1 MDRTILST
9 VAARVCVAL
18 LAMSLS
24 EMAAAATA
32 GTFDFVLGDVR
43 VRAADGSV
51 RAVRKGD
58 RVNEG
63 ERVITG
69 AAANA
74 QIRMVDSAYIAVRPN
89 TELDVKTYQYSGK
102 NDGSESAILSLVN
115 GTMRAFTGAITRV
128 KRDNFA
134 MVTPTATIG
143 IRGSGN
149 VLHVSPELG
158 TLNHTIEGSHA
169 VTGLGGAGQSLGT
182 IITRPGQ
189 TVQVMQN
196 QSPIRIPTPQFLVQA
211 ATSKPGPGPQTPAS
225 SGQRSGQGSGSGG
238 AGGSGGGNSG
248 SSSGSGSS
256 SDSGSGSGGSTGSSS
271 GSDTSARTNAAPD
284 AALNTAAAPTT
295 SLPSPT
301 TTVSSPTPTTTLT
314 GTTDA
319 GTINTST
326 GTLTTN
332 SGTTVPLTTA
342 VPVSLTSSNG
352 YSSNILAMKSV
363 SQGVEALNAGNTV
376 AHQGTNFLF
385 DDTNN
390 LTDLRTNDELF
401 AYGYNYLDATTNTSS
416 ARYIRFVGGTAADT
430 YVAPNNSVAL
440 GRWQGGTMNIYSD
453 TGPSGGTNLL
463 ESIPL
468 GATSAHWIV
477 SEELPLH
484 YAQTLTGTRTYSL
497 IASTH
502 PTDSFGNVG
511 TLNSATLSANF
522 SAQAVQAGV
531 NLSFSGARIMTIAA
545 QTPFIPMKTDGSF
558 FSDSESK
565 AFAPT
570 ITCTGG
576 GCIIPKPGGGLT
588 TNTWH
593 GGISGG
599 FAGPNASGGGF
610 LYAFEPDLGSPSPNT
625 PFADLVQGAAAFVTG
640 TAPTVGV
647 HPTQTGTSGDFRLLA
662 LYPVTGEGPSSG
674 TTTNIA
680 FANVS
685 PVAAVTTLPASAY
698 LFDASGNLVR
708 VLGTAWNVS
717 ANASNSQCL
726 AGAPCLLGTLPT
738 VTPSPD
744 SVVNFSISSATVG
757 AQGTTYNALGDR
769 VSSTATETYNSGNGI
784 RLGRYQGG
792 LVNATDLSS
801 GLTLMTDL
809 GSNSLIWAV
818 REAPAIA
825 SPLTGSYHYLPTFAT
840 APTDSFG
847 HVGTFDRAGLDV
859 NFSTNTLNP
868 YVRITIDGQNI
879 DVTGRNVPIASNG
892 FQVSSSSATNA
903 TFTPQPPV
911 PLSVSCV
918 GTCPALPYNVTGS
931 PYGARISGGFSGDN
945 TDASAY
951 MLYTINT
958 RYDTT
963 LVPGALTTG
972 AAPLGAIPNNAI
984 EGLVAFNQG
993 PQFQAPANPGKG
1005 VATSFFYW
1013 PGATGLTYGSNDQ
1026 LVSLRQDSAASGIVS
1041 DVSGNLISATEYD
1054 PGNTTP
1060 NFLKLTAGTA
1070 SLTPSGLTTT
1080 ANGISFGRYAA
1091 SSAVGNSGTTTSAL
1105 TADGNVD
1112 SIGSFGPSSSVP
1124 ATPAINLLGT
1134 LHWITAPQIWPFYIT
1149 SPMTGT
1155 GTYTNISAGSSLPT
1169 DQNGVTGTLSSATLA
1184 VNFDQQFVNAAVT
1197 AVVPAANGSLARTWT
1212 ATANQIALQDDGGFR
1227 AYNQPGVNPIAHVNV
1242 SVSLATPGATPSTA
1256 GFGSITGGL
1265 SGSGANG
1272 AYFSYAFAANDA
1284 NNSFSHE
1291 HVNGVAAFGNPVFSQ
1306 YSSSALATMQPYVLR
1321 LGTAGTISGIN
1332 AATGALQNSAP
1343 VAEKAF
1349 NIDSEYLTTVSG
1361 EAINPATMTFDAN
1374 NQVIAFRGD
1383 ATIVAVNGTC
1393 PGQCGVNRIPAII
1406 SINPADVAGAATILD
1421 AGRDRTIGASWGR
1434 YSNGNMLVTDAITN
1448 TVLGGGPFS
1457 AGNTRHF
1464 IMTGSQT
1471 GPTVLPLTGSATYTY
1486 VGGTHPTD
1494 QAGNVGTLNSA
1505 TLSANFAAQT
1515 VNTAVNATVAG
1526 NTWAASANNVAIQQG
1541 VYFEARNMAG
1551 SGNLNLSCT
1560 GSCTGTLNGQVAGAF
1575 IGTTG
1580 QGAGI
1585 AYSFNAGGG
1594 AGQTIAGV
1602 AAFKR

>member
-9 VAARVCVAL
+9 VAARVFVAL
-18 LAMSLS
+18 LSMSLS

-58 RVNEG
+58 RLNEG

-102 NDGSESAILSLVN
+102 NDGSESAMLSLLN

-169 VTGLGGAGQSLGT
+169 VTGLGSTGQSLGT

-238 AGGSGGGNSG
+238 AGGSGGG
-248 SSSGSGSS
+248 SSGSGSS

-271 GSDTSARTNAAPD
+271 GSDASARTNAGPD
-284 AALNTAAAPTT
+284 AALNTAVAPTT
-295 SLPSPT
+295 SLPGPT

-332 SGTTVPLTTA
+332 SGTTVPLTSA

-363 SQGVEALNAGNTV
+363 AQGVEALNASNTV
-376 AHQGTNFLF
+376 AHPGTSFLF

-390 LTDLRTNDELF
+390 LTDVLTNDELF
-401 AYGYNYLDATTNTSS
+401 AYGYNYQDTTTSTSS

-430 YVAPNNSVAL
+430 YIAPNYSVAL
-440 GRWQGGTMNIYSD
+440 GRWQGGSMNIYSD
-453 TGPSGGTNLL
+453 AGPSGGTNLL

-468 GATSAHWIV
+468 GATSAHWIGF
-477 SEELPLH
+477 EALPLH
-484 YAQTLTGTRTYSL
+484 FAQTLTGTRSYSL

-511 TLNSATLSANF
+511 TLNSATLAANF
-522 SAQAVQAGV
+522 SAQAVQVGV
-531 NLSFSGARIMTIAA
+531 NLSFSGARVMTIAA
-545 QTPFIPMKTDGSF
+545 QTPFIPMNTDGSF
-558 FSDSESK
+558 FTDSEAK

-610 LYAFEPDLGSPSPNT
+610 LYSFEPDLGSPSPNT
-625 PFADLVQGAAAFVTG
+625 PFADLVQGVAAFTTG

-647 HPTQTGTSGDFRLLA
+647 HPTQTGASGDFRMIA

-685 PVAAVTTLPASAY
+685 PVVPVTTLPASAF

-708 VLGTAWNVS
+708 VLGSAWNVS
-717 ANASNSQCL
+717 ANNTSSQCVD
-726 AGAPCLLGTLPT
+726 GAPCLSSPPP
-738 VTPSPD
+738 VSTPSPE
-744 SVVNFSISSATVG
+744 SVVNFSISGATVG
-757 AQGTTYNALGDR
+757 ALGTTYNALGDR

-792 LVNATDLSS
+792 IVNATDLSS
-801 GLTLMTDL
+801 GQTLMTDL

-818 REAPAIA
+818 REAPVI
-825 SPLTGSYHYLPTFAT
+825 STPLTGSYHYLPTFAT
-840 APTDSFG
+840 APTDSLG

-879 DVTGRNVPIASNG
+879 DVTGRNVPIAGNS
-892 FQVSSSSATNA
+892 FQVSSSSAINA
-903 TFTPQPPV
+903 SFTPAPPV

-918 GTCPALPYNVTGS
+918 GSCPALPIGVTGS

-945 TDASAY
+945 TDASAF
-951 MLYTINT
+951 MRYTINT
-958 RYDTT
+958 RYDVT
-963 LVPGALTTG
+963 VIPGSGATG
-972 AAPLGAIPNNAI
+972 AAPLGVIPNNAI
-984 EGLVAFNQG
+984 QGLVAFNQG
-993 PQFQAPANPGKG
+993 PQFQAPTNPGKS

-1013 PGATGLTYGSNDQ
+1013 PGATGLSYGSNDQ
-1026 LVSLRQDSAASGIVS
+1026 LVSLRQDSAPDGIVS
-1041 DVSGNLISATEYD
+1041 DVSGNLISAAEYD
-1054 PGNTTP
+1054 PGNPSP

-1112 SIGSFGPSSSVP
+1112 SIGSFGPSSTVP
-1124 ATPAINLLGT
+1124 ATPAINMLGT
-1134 LHWITAPQIWPFYIT
+1134 LQWITAPQIWPFYIT

-1256 GFGSITGGL
+1256 GFGAITGGL

-1272 AYFSYAFAANDA
+1272 AYFSYAFAADDA

-1291 HVNGVAAFGNPVFSQ
+1291 HVNGVAAFGNPVFSNPL
-1306 YSSSALATMQPYVLR
+1306 YTTASVPMQPYVLR

-1332 AATGALQNSAP
+1332 AATGALQSSAP
-1343 VAEKAF
+1343 VAQRAF
-1349 NIDSEYLTTVSG
+1349 SIDSEYLTTVSG
-1361 EAINPATMTFDAN
+1361 EAINPANMTFDAN

-1393 PGQCGVNRIPAII
+1393 PGQCDVSRIPAII
-1406 SINPADVAGAATILD
+1406 SIDPASVAGAATILN

-1448 TVLGGGPFS
+1448 AVLGGGPFS

-1471 GPTVLPLTGSATYTY
+1471 GPTVLPLTGSATYTF
-1486 VGGTHPTD
+1486 VGGTNPTD

-1515 VNTAVNATVAG
+1515 VNTVVNATVGG

-1541 VYFEARNMAG
+1541 IYFEARNMAG
-1551 SGNLNLSCT
+1551 SGNMNLSCT